1 MTRFILFV
9 PLLCMLSLTLQA
21 RELIKPEDAVEYRQA
36 AFQVIRFQFAAM
48 AQMIRGEREFTNEE
62 FQRRAQAMNTVIPLA
77 HEGFIDTTRNES
89 GSRAADRLW
98 DERERFDQI
107 MARFASDTAELVEVA
122 AEGSQRQVRN
132 QFREAMRHCK
142 ACHDQYRMD

>member
-1 MTRFILFV
+1 VPRLFLFV
-9 PLLCMLSLTLQA
+9 PLFCMLSLSFQA

-36 AFQVIRFQFAAM
+36 AFQVIRFQFGAM
-48 AQMIRGEREFTNEE
+48 AQMIRGEREYTNEE
-62 FQRRAQAMNTVIPLA
+62 FQRRAQAMHTLIPLA

-89 GSRAADRLW
+89 GSRTADRLW
-98 DERERFDQI
+98 DERERFDLI
-107 MARFASDTAELVEVA
+107 MARFESDTAELVKVA
-122 AEGSQRQVRN
+122 AEGSKRQVRN